1 MCSREGHGA
10 WLVNTQGAAT
20 VVGRGHTYINY
31 PGAVMT
37 LIARYA
43 PHDDNAVSFTT
54 ASAWENNTSSWNEY
68 YSYCND

>member
-10 WLVNTQGAAT
+10 WLVDTQGAT

-37 LIARYA
+37 LIARTA
-43 PHDDNAVSFTT
+43 PHDDAVVFTI
-54 ASAWENNTSSWNEY
+54 AVWENHTTRGNECY
-68 YSYCND
+68 

>member
-10 WLVNTQGAAT
+10 WLVDTQGAAT
-20 VVGRGHTYINY
+20 VVGCGHTYINY

-43 PHDDNAVSFTT
+43 PHDDVVVFTIAV
-54 ASAWENNTSSWNEY
+54 WENHTTRGNECY
-68 YSYCND
+68 